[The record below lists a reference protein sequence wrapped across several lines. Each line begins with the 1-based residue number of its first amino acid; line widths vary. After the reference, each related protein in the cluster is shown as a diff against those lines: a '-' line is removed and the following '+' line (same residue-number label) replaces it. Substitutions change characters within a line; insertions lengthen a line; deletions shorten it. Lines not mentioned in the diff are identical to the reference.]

1 MKIEHLQTRFI
12 LAGILL
18 VMTTVVSGI
27 WSAWTF
33 ARLSAMTG
41 QTIQQSRLTIAL
53 AASLS
58 DALERE
64 DDALLLAMSGDRDQA
79 SAKLAAERTRFD
91 EAYDNLVESIDDPAA
106 SRAAL
111 QLKKHADQY
120 RAAGDSLLAIDQ
132 QRDATRWYYQSVN
145 PALRLAVADC
155 AKIRESKFHSMQL
168 AGIHARDESRSA
180 TIMVIAISAI
190 ALLVSTLVAVML
202 ARSILTPVQE
212 LDRSL
217 EALRLGDFDRRV
229 RVTSKDELG
238 HLADGFN
245 RMAEALAEFRR
256 SNLGEVLAAKETL
269 EATIAALPDAVV
281 VVDPD
286 GHIVAQNPLAHA
298 VLVARKAQAAKTL
311 DDLPFAPAGLRA
323 IRDALQ
329 GRQIADTRAEL
340 TRAFAVTLDGQSRK
354 FVLTAVPIPEFLPG
368 RYGAAAV
375 LYDVTDFVRLD
386 ELRTELVAVASH
398 ELRTPLTT
406 LRMNLLLLD
415 ERAENLTPRQH
426 EILATAVLGC
436 QELASTID
444 ELLDLTRIESGQLRL
459 SHELVDLYA
468 VVDRAIS
475 GLRQRFEDA
484 AMTVRVDEGV
494 RPAFVMGDAVRL
506 GIVFT
511 NLLSNALKYGPHG
524 SPVSINVTSNG
535 RSTGSDA
542 LHITVSD
549 RGPGIPTLFRERV
562 FDKFF
567 RVEQQLQNGTV
578 TTWGAG
584 IGLYLC
590 RQILEAHGGSISC
603 EPGENGIGTRFVLDL
618 PREKPA
624 SPDHLIRQNT

>member
-41 QTIQQSRLTIAL
+41 QTIQHSRLTIAL

-58 DALERE
+58 DALERQ
-64 DDALLLAMSGDRDQA
+64 DDALLLAMSGDREQA
-79 SAKLAAERTRFD
+79 QTKLAAERARF
-91 EAYDNLVESIDDPAA
+91 EHAYDNLVQSIDDPGA

-111 QLKKHADQY
+111 QLHKHADQY
-120 RAAGDSLLAIDQ
+120 RAAGDALLAIDQ

-155 AKIRESKFHSMQL
+155 AKIRESNFHSMQL
-168 AGIHARDESRSA
+168 AGIRARDESRGA

-190 ALLVSTLVAVML
+190 ALMVSTLVAVML

-229 RVTSKDELG
+229 KVTSKDELG
-238 HLADGFN
+238 HLAEGFN

-256 SNLGEVLAAKETL
+256 SNLGEVIAAKETL
-269 EATIAALPDAVV
+269 ESTLAALPDAVV
-281 VVDPD
+281 VIDPD
-286 GHIVAQNPLAHA
+286 GQIVAQNPLARA
-298 VLVARKAQAAKTL
+298 VLVARKAGAAKTL
-311 DDLPFAPAGLRA
+311 DELPFAPAGLRA
-323 IRDALQ
+323 IHDALR
-329 GRQIADTRAEL
+329 GRQTAETRAEL

-354 FVLTAVPIPEFLPG
+354 FVLTAVPIPEFQPG
-368 RYGAAAV
+368 RHGAAAV

-398 ELRTPLTT
+398 ELKTPLTT

-415 ERAENLTPRQH
+415 ERAENLTPLQH

-459 SHELVDLYA
+459 SRERVDLYA

-475 GLRQRFEDA
+475 GLSQRFEDA
-484 AMTVRVDEGV
+484 AMTVRVADGV
-494 RPAFVMGDAVRL
+494 RPAFVMGDGVRL
-506 GIVFT
+506 GMVFT
-511 NLLSNALKYGPHG
+511 NLLSNALKYSPRG
-524 SPVSINVTSNG
+524 SSVSISITSNG
-535 RSTGSDA
+535 KSNGRDG

-549 RGPGIPTLFRERV
+549 RGSGIPPIFRERV

-567 RVEQQLQNGTV
+567 RVEQQLQNGNV

-603 EPGENGIGTRFVLDL
+603 ESADNGIGTRFVLDL
-618 PREKPA
+618 PGEKV
-624 SPDHLIRQNT
+624 QNAD